1 LSIVPLK
8 LFSMWVMKTNNDIK
22 DSFSAHLREC
32 LKQRYGKIPSA
43 AVVARDFNLRAYGTS
58 PISQESARRWIRGV
72 SLPEEDRLRV
82 LVNWLNLDFN
92 HVLKNPGIH
101 RIIHPN
107 HEQAQE
113 MNHSIWVNHP
123 PVMSDLAHPIESNG
137 HSKEDQE
144 IIEMIFSLDDKQ
156 RAALAE
162 LVKAIYA
169 QHHSP

>member
-1 LSIVPLK
+1 M

-107 HEQAQE
+107 HEQVQDI
-113 MNHSIWVNHP
+113 NHSIWVKHSEVISHP
-123 PVMSDLAHPIESNG
+123 SHSTEQNG